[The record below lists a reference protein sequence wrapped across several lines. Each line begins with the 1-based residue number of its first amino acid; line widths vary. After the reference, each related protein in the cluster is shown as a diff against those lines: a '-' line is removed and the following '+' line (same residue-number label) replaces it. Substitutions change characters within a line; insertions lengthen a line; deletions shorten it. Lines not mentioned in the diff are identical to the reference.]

1 MSEND
6 GNNNDGNNDDGNND
20 DGNNDERKA
29 VRVTI
34 FGEDYLIR
42 SEMGQ
47 AYTERCAR
55 YVDSAIQEAHVRGHV
70 AEPHKAAI
78 LAAMQITDRFFR
90 AQAEKEEMERMV
102 GDRVS
107 QLSSRIETA
116 LADQA

>member
-1 MSEND
+1 MSEHD
-6 GNNNDGNNDDGNND
+6 SDTG
-20 DGNNDERKA
+20 ERPA

-78 LAAMQITDRFFR
+78 LAAMQITDRLFR
-90 AQAEKEEMERMV
+90 AQADQEELERSIGQRLTELRAQV
-102 GDRVS
+102 QS
-107 QLSSRIETA
+107 A
-116 LADQA
+116 LGPE

>member
-1 MSEND
+1 MSEEEGSAD
-6 GNNNDGNNDDGNND
+6 Q
-20 DGNNDERKA
+20 RKA

-70 AEPHKAAI
+70 SEAHKAAI
-78 LAAMQITDRFFR
+78 LAAMQITDRLFR
-90 AQAEKEEMERMV
+90 AEAEKEELETAVGER
-102 GDRVS
+102 
-107 QLSSRIETA
+107 LSELSGRIEMTLSA
-116 LADQA
+116 EA

>member
-1 MSEND
+1 MSEQ
-6 GNNNDGNNDDGNND
+6 
-20 DGNNDERKA
+20 EESAQRKA

-70 AEPHKAAI
+70 SEPHKAAI
-78 LAAMQITDRFFR
+78 LAAMQITDRLFR
-90 AQAEKEEMERMV
+90 SEAEKEEVETEVGER
-102 GDRVS
+102 
-107 QLSSRIETA
+107 LSELSGRIEMTLSDEA
-116 LADQA
+116 

>member
-1 MSEND
+1 MSEQEGSAD
-6 GNNNDGNNDDGNND
+6 QP
-20 DGNNDERKA
+20 KA

-70 AEPHKAAI
+70 SEPHKAAI
-78 LAAMQITDRFFR
+78 LAAMQITDRLFR
-90 AQAEKEEMERMV
+90 SEAEKEELETAVGER
-102 GDRVS
+102 
-107 QLSSRIETA
+107 LSELSRRIEMTLSA
-116 LADQA
+116 EA

>member
-1 MSEND
+1 MSEQEGSENQK
-6 GNNNDGNNDDGNND
+6 
-20 DGNNDERKA
+20 KA

-70 AEPHKAAI
+70 SEPHKAAI
-78 LAAMQITDRFFR
+78 LAAMQITDRLFR
-90 AQAEKEEMERMV
+90 LEADLEELETAVGERLS
-102 GDRVS
+102 DLS
-107 QLSSRIETA
+107 QRIEMTLSA
-116 LADQA
+116 EG

>member
-1 MSEND
+1 MTEND
-6 GNNNDGNNDDGNND
+6 DKGGDD
-20 DGNNDERKA
+20 KA

-55 YVDSAIQEAHVRGHV
+55 YVDAAIQEAHVRGHV

-78 LAAMQITDRFFR
+78 LAAMQITDRYFR
-90 AQAEKEEMERMV
+90 GQADKQELEREM
-102 GDRVS
+102 GDRVTEMRE
-107 QLSSRIETA
+107 RIEGV
-116 LADQA
+116 LGSGD

>member
-1 MSEND
+1 MSEQE
-6 GNNNDGNNDDGNND
+6 GSAQ
-20 DGNNDERKA
+20 RKA

-70 AEPHKAAI
+70 SEPHKAAI
-78 LAAMQITDRFFR
+78 LAAMQITDRLFR
-90 AQAEKEEMERMV
+90 SEAEKEELETEVGER
-102 GDRVS
+102 
-107 QLSSRIETA
+107 LSELSGRIEMTLSDEA
-116 LADQA
+116 

>member
-1 MSEND
+1 MSEQEGSAD
-6 GNNNDGNNDDGNND
+6 Q
-20 DGNNDERKA
+20 RKA

-70 AEPHKAAI
+70 SEPHKAAI
-78 LAAMQITDRFFR
+78 LAAMQITDRLFR
-90 AQAEKEEMERMV
+90 SEAEKEE
-102 GDRVS
+102 
-107 QLSSRIETA
+107 LETA
-116 LADQA
+116 VGERLSELSRRIDMTLATEA

>member
-1 MSEND
+1 MAENGD
-6 GNNNDGNNDDGNND
+6 NGT
-20 DGNNDERKA
+20 ERKA

-55 YVDSAIQEAHVRGHV
+55 YVDAAIQEAHLRGHV

-78 LAAMQITDRFFR
+78 LAAMQITDRLFR
-90 AQAEKEEMERMV
+90 AQAETEELRLEVGERV
-102 GDRVS
+102 AALHERV
-107 QLSSRIETA
+107 RAA
-116 LADQA
+116 LGSEG

>member
-1 MSEND
+1 MTEND
-6 GNNNDGNNDDGNND
+6 DNGGDH
-20 DGNNDERKA
+20 KA

-55 YVDSAIQEAHVRGHV
+55 YVDAAIQEAHVRGHV

-78 LAAMQITDRFFR
+78 LASMQITDRLFR
-90 AQAEKEEMERMV
+90 AYADAEDLQREL
-102 GDRVS
+102 GDRVTEMRG
-107 QLSSRIETA
+107 RIEA
-116 LADQA
+116 VLDAGD

>member
-1 MSEND
+1 MNEQASENA
-6 GNNNDGNNDDGNND
+6 
-20 DGNNDERKA
+20 ERQA

-42 SEMGQ
+42 SEMGE

-70 AEPHKAAI
+70 SEPHKAAI

-90 AQAEKEEMERMV
+90 AQAEKEEFERSISKRLV
-102 GDRVS
+102 DLRARVES
-107 QLSSRIETA
+107 A
-116 LADQA
+116 LPAE

>member
-1 MSEND
+1 MSEEEGSAD
-6 GNNNDGNNDDGNND
+6 Q
-20 DGNNDERKA
+20 RKA

-70 AEPHKAAI
+70 PESHKAAI
-78 LAAMQITDRFFR
+78 LAAMQITDRLFR
-90 AQAEKEEMERMV
+90 AEAEKEELETAVGER
-102 GDRVS
+102 
-107 QLSSRIETA
+107 LSELSGRIEMTLSA
-116 LADQA
+116 EA

>member
-1 MSEND
+1 MTEQESDNGD
-6 GNNNDGNNDDGNND
+6 
-20 DGNNDERKA
+20 RQA

-42 SEMGQ
+42 SEMGE

-90 AQAEKEEMERMV
+90 AQAEKEEFERSI
-102 GDRVS
+102 GKRLLDLRGRV
-107 QLSSRIETA
+107 
-116 LADQA
+116 QATLPTE

>member
-1 MSEND
+1 MNGPMTEQESDN
-6 GNNNDGNNDDGNND
+6 G
-20 DGNNDERKA
+20 ERQA

-42 SEMGQ
+42 SEMGH

-55 YVDSAIQEAHVRGHV
+55 YVDSAIQEAHLRGRV

-90 AQAEKEEMERMV
+90 AQAEKEEF
-102 GDRVS
+102 DRVIS
-107 QLSSRIETA
+107 GRLLDLRTRVQSA
-116 LADQA
+116 LPSVLPSEE

>member
-1 MSEND
+1 MSWPMTEQESDNGD
-6 GNNNDGNNDDGNND
+6 
-20 DGNNDERKA
+20 RQA

-42 SEMGQ
+42 SEMGE

-90 AQAEKEEMERMV
+90 AQAEKEEFERSI
-102 GDRVS
+102 GKRLLELRGRV
-107 QLSSRIETA
+107 
-116 LADQA
+116 QATLPTD

>member
-1 MSEND
+1 MSEQEGGAD
-6 GNNNDGNNDDGNND
+6 Q
-20 DGNNDERKA
+20 RKA

-70 AEPHKAAI
+70 SEPHKAAI
-78 LAAMQITDRFFR
+78 LAAMQITDRLFR
-90 AQAEKEEMERMV
+90 SEAEKEE
-102 GDRVS
+102 
-107 QLSSRIETA
+107 LETA
-116 LADQA
+116 VGERLSELSGTIEMTLSAEA